1 MKKKAYELSAKGHDE
16 MIKPKALI
24 EVKGAGNLNL
34 QDRRLFNIL
43 LNNAWGLS
51 IVEPHKQFTIDTA
64 QLKEPG
70 QKNQRLNKS
79 IDTLMHTSIITQLDN
94 GSVSK
99 SQLLGSNEISP
110 SGILTYEFPTRLSL
124 ILKDSSVFATLD
136 LAVMRSFSSKYAFAL
151 YEAISRRK
159 NLKYKFNEDF
169 DLEGMRNLLGV
180 EDGKLEAYRNLRI
193 KAIEPAVAEVNA
205 ITPYGVT
212 IAPIN
217 KGRKVV
223 GFKMYWYVK
232 DEAGLIKSEA
242 ELQSSKVGRTARTAG
257 VSDSIVDN
265 EE

>member
-1 MKKKAYELSAKGHDE
+1 MKKKAYELSAYGPDQ

-24 EVKGAGNLNL
+24 EVKGAGTLNL

-51 IVEPHKQFTIDTA
+51 IVEPQKQFTIDTA

-79 IDTLMHTSIITQLDN
+79 IDTLMHTSIVTHLEN
-94 GSVSK
+94 GGVRK

-124 ILKDSSVFATLD
+124 ILKDSSVFAKLD
-136 LAVMRSFSSKYAFAL
+136 LEVMRSFSSKYAFAL
-151 YEAISRRK
+151 YEAIARRI
-159 NLKYKFNEDF
+159 NLKHKFNEEL
-169 DLEGMRNLLGV
+169 DLEDMRNLLGV

-205 ITPYGVT
+205 ITPYYVT
-212 IAPIN
+212 ITPIN
-217 KGRKVV
+217 KGRKVI
-223 GFKMYWYVK
+223 GFKMYWHVK
-232 DEAGLIKSEA
+232 DEQGLMKSYD
-242 ELQSSKVGRTARTAG
+242 ELQAAKVGRTARTAG
-257 VSDSIVDN
+257 VSDSIIDT